1 MSVFNFNS
9 GKNLSAFPQIQ
20 SDLTATNLNLHCDP
34 RTVGPTGTFL
44 DMKSKAGKIAVEDDI
59 CDLTVNGKL
68 TVKGQAEICDI
79 ICPEDFT
86 VRAGRDVAFT
96 ASTGIINNQL
106 SNDLGTYTEPVSGDQ
121 YTIGT
126 MTLLQKLSNQAEGER
141 NLVLRGGQPTN
152 TPTDQSRN
160 FNILRF
166 SQVNQVTGPP
176 VTTLKS
182 DLNIRQS
189 VFNDTPSRNASQIN
203 IQNFC
208 NGTVPGEQFAPGAF
222 LQLGVGNTTLTQ
234 NSNGGGITLK
244 TQQTTIGP
252 ASAPPTAASF
262 VVGSGTNA
270 APGGIK
276 MNIGKGSFGCTGAIP
291 NVSPGTVSPN
301 SSNFAGSIVGD
312 GTSASYTISFT
323 NAFTSVPVVICTTS
337 SSSIAAPQTCNVIST
352 SGAGFTVTTA
362 ANLAANESINYVVIA
377 LTS

>member
-176 VTTLKS
+176 ATTLKS

-208 NGTVPGEQFAPGAF
+208 NGFDPVSGEQFAPGAF

-244 TQQTTIGP
+244 TQQTTLP
-252 ASAPPTAASF
+252 QATAASF

-291 NVSPGTVSPN
+291 NVSPGTLSAN
-301 SSNFAGSIVGD
+301 SSNFAGRIAGN
-312 GTSASYTISFT
+312 GTTTYTLTFT
-323 NAFTSVPVVICTTS
+323 NAFASVPVVICTATAPATTCS
-337 SSSIAAPQTCNVIST
+337 VTAATVNN
-352 SGAGFTVTTA
+352 FEVTTS
-362 ANLAANESINYVVIA
+362 ANLATNEFINYVVIA
-377 LTS
+377 LTN

>member
-1 MSVFNFNS
+1 MS
-9 GKNLSAFPQIQ
+9 AYPQIQ
-20 SDLTATNLNLHCDP
+20 SDLTATNLNIHCDP
-34 RTVGPTGTFL
+34 RTVGTYFLDPQGNRIL

-59 CDLTVNGKL
+59 CNLTVNGKL

-106 SNDLGTYTEPVSGDQ
+106 SNDLGTFTEPGSGVQ

-126 MTLLQKLSNQAEGER
+126 MTLLQKLSTQAEGER
-141 NLVLRGGQPTN
+141 NLILRGGQPTN

-176 VTTLKS
+176 ATTLKS

-208 NGTVPGEQFAPGAF
+208 NGVTGTEVVAPGAF

-244 TQQTTIGP
+244 TRLTTSGQ
-252 ASAPPTAASF
+252 ATAASF
-262 VVGSGTNA
+262 VVGSGNTA

-276 MNIGKGSFGCTGAIP
+276 MNIGGGGFGCTGASP
-291 NVSPGTVSPN
+291 TVSAGTLSPN
-301 SSNFAGSIVGD
+301 SSNFAGRIAGN
-312 GTSASYTISFT
+312 GGNNTYTLIFT
-323 NAFTSVPVVICTTS
+323 NAFASVPVVICTAT
-337 SSSIAAPQTCNVIST
+337 AATTTCSVTAATVNN
-352 SGAGFTVTTA
+352 FEVTTSA
-362 ANLAANESINYVVIA
+362 PLAANEFINYVVIA
-377 LTS
+377 LTN

>member
-9 GKNLSAFPQIQ
+9 GKNMSAYPQIQ

-34 RTVGPTGTFL
+34 RTVGTYFL
-44 DMKSKAGKIAVEDDI
+44 DPQGKRVLDVESKAGKIAVEDSI
-59 CDLTVNGKL
+59 CNLTVNGNL

-96 ASTGIINNQL
+96 ANTGIINNQL
-106 SNDLGTYTEPVSGDQ
+106 SDDLGTFTEPGGQ
-121 YTIGT
+121 TYTIGT
-126 MTLLQKLSNQAEGER
+126 MTLLQKLSTQAEGER

-176 VTTLKS
+176 LTTLKS

-189 VFNDTPSRNASQIN
+189 VNNDSNSRNSSQIN

-208 NGTVPGEQFAPGAF
+208 NGVTGTEQFAPGAY

-234 NSNGGGITLK
+234 NSNNGGITLK
-244 TQQTTIGP
+244 TQQTTLP
-252 ASAPPTAASF
+252 QATAASF
-262 VVGSGTNA
+262 VVGSGTTA

-276 MNIGKGSFGCTGAIP
+276 MNIGNGGFGCTGASP
-291 NVSPGTVSPN
+291 TVSAGTLSPN
-301 SSNFAGSIVGD
+301 SSNFAGRIAGN
-312 GTSASYTISFT
+312 GANNTYTLTFT
-323 NAFTSVPVVICTTS
+323 NAFASVPVVICTAT
-337 SSSIAAPQTCNVIST
+337 AATTTCSVTATTLNN
-352 SGAGFTVTTA
+352 FEVTTSA
-362 ANLAANESINYVVIA
+362 PLATTEFINYVVIA

>member
-9 GKNLSAFPQIQ
+9 GKNMSAFPQIQ

-68 TVKGQAEICDI
+68 TIKGQAEICDI

-96 ASTGIINNQL
+96 ANTGIINNQL
-106 SNDLGTYTEPVSGDQ
+106 SDDLGTFTEPAGQ
-121 YTIGT
+121 TYTIGT
-126 MTLLQKLSNQAEGER
+126 MTLLQKLSTQAEGER

-166 SQVNQVTGPP
+166 SQVNQVNPGPP
-176 VTTLKS
+176 ATTLKS

-208 NGTVPGEQFAPGAF
+208 NGVLGAEQFAPGAF

-234 NSNGGGITLK
+234 NSSGGGITLK

-252 ASAPPTAASF
+252 TPVTAASF
-262 VVGSGTNA
+262 VVGSGTQTI
-270 APGGIK
+270 PGGIK
-276 MNIGKGSFGCTGAIP
+276 MNIGNGGFGCTGTSP
-291 NVSPGTVSPN
+291 NVSPGTLSLN
-301 SSNFAGSIVGD
+301 SSNFAGRIAGN
-312 GTSASYTISFT
+312 GASNTYTLTFT
-323 NAFTSVPVVICTTS
+323 NAFASVPVVICTATATATTCRVTS
-337 SSSIAAPQTCNVIST
+337 ATVNN
-352 SGAGFTVTTA
+352 FEVTTT
-362 ANLAANESINYVVIA
+362 ANLATTEFINYVVIA
-377 LTS
+377 LTN